1 MSTSSPATR
10 SLSEVSTSS
19 AEEVMRLSL
28 DLVAAAGQTI
38 GFLRDVA
45 ESHWLHRTPLLLE
58 AIRRYDELWMPL
70 VSDLR
75 AESGKPPMILPP
87 LDVEWVWF
95 CHSLNPV
102 VYRQYCESRFSKLIG
117 KSAIFNQENRD
128 YAVERC
134 REIWVH
140 KYPSESFENESD
152 SGDLHNTK
160 IPQTDYLLGEVS
172 KQRYLFTKFSK
183 PYMLELVYLIAAKN
197 RYKDFLFI
205 LQRFPDSCST
215 FVPTS
220 DILLMWITHKSYPT
234 AYAMDVKEMEGST
247 KKVIESEESV
257 NDEDLEAMKQLWER
271 AFDQPYEKSGCPA
284 IGGSRGGDGLKPPP
298 IHWAITE
305 VDANTKY
312 RQLLPRFLLEVNILV
327 KSTPVTKTLQTNKS
341 EEFLRFQLLRCH
353 RDLKINNPVSSIPS
367 NSWRKMVHLYCE
379 FGTKGMAV
387 ELRRKGGF
395 CVKGSKRADYKTFM
409 WNELLRAPS
418 ITLDGVVG
426 GRARILAS
434 ITPPA
439 QAPYLLKC
447 VPDRVTDDSGAMVS
461 EVVLK
466 MNQYRPQE
474 GRWLSRTVLDH
485 AGRECFV
492 IRMRVGG
499 GFWRRGTNKPTVVKW
514 EDRCVEI
521 REGTWSYVAG
531 SIGKAPE
538 KVIAT
543 ATPKKPSQGWHALWS
558 FSTGHELFIR
568 SEASTTMSFDIK
580 NTTSTESQVRLVS
593 GRKMQYQHEENDGEE
608 EGFVTLVRFTEE
620 NPSGRATGLLNWK
633 LSAVEFLAEEDA
645 AFVLLLSTSILRSV
659 SEMRREDVGSLL
671 IRRRLQEAEHG
682 ARDWGSVIVLDGSVN
697 SAHVRPWY
705 WNAKAVM
712 AREGVDYARK
722 NYSAEEGSD
731 ELYMQALF
739 G

>member
-1 MSTSSPATR
+1 MSVSSPATR
-10 SLSEVSTSS
+10 TLSEASE
-19 AEEVMRLSL
+19 EEVMRLSL
-28 DLVAAAGQTI
+28 DLVAAAGQNI

-45 ESHWLHRTPLLLE
+45 ESHSLHHTPVLNE
-58 AIRRYDELWMPL
+58 AVRRYDELWMPMI
-70 VSDLR
+70 SDLT

-87 LDVEWVWF
+87 LDIEWVWF
-95 CHSLNPV
+95 CHTLNPV
-102 VYRQYCESRFSKLIG
+102 VYRQYCESRFLKLIG

-128 YAVERC
+128 YALERC
-134 REIWVH
+134 REIWVA
-140 KYPSESFENESD
+140 KYPSEPFENESD
-152 SGDLHNTK
+152 SGDLRNAK
-160 IPQTDYLLGEVS
+160 ILQTDHLLGEVS
-172 KQRYLFTKFSK
+172 KQRHLLTKFSK
-183 PYMLELVYLIAAKN
+183 PYMLELVYLIAAKK

-205 LQRFPDSCST
+205 LQRHADSCSA

-234 AYAMDVKEMEGST
+234 TYRMDVNEMEGSME
-247 KKVIESEESV
+247 KVIESEESV
-257 NDEDLEAMKQLWER
+257 NEKALEAMEQLWER

-284 IGGSRGGDGLKPPP
+284 IGGGDDGLKPPP
-298 IHWAITE
+298 IHWEITE
-305 VDANTKY
+305 IDANIKY
-312 RQLLPRFLLEVNILV
+312 RTLLPRFLLEVNILV
-327 KSTPVTKTLQTNKS
+327 KPTPMMKTLQTNKS
-341 EEFLRFQLLRCH
+341 KEFLRFQLLRCH
-353 RDLKINNPVSSIPS
+353 RDFKINSPVSSIPS
-367 NSWRKMVHLYCE
+367 NSWQKTVHLYCE
-379 FGTKGMAV
+379 FGTKGIVV
-387 ELRRKGGF
+387 ELRRKGGV
-395 CVKGSKRADYKTFM
+395 CIKGSKRIEYKTFM

-418 ITLDGVVG
+418 ITLDGVIG

-499 GFWRRGTNKPTVVKW
+499 GFWRRGANKPTAVKW
-514 EDRCVEI
+514 EDRCVEV
-521 REGTWSYVAG
+521 REGSWSYIAG

-543 ATPKKPSQGWHALWS
+543 ATPKTPSQGWHASWS

-568 SEASTTMSFDIK
+568 SGSSTTTGMSFDLK
-580 NTTSTESQVRLVS
+580 TSTSTESQVRLVG
-593 GRKMQYQHEENDGEE
+593 GRKMQYQHEENDDEQ
-608 EGFVTLVRFTEE
+608 GFVTLIRFTEE

-633 LSAVEFLAEEDA
+633 LSAVEFLPEEDA

-659 SEMRREDVGSLL
+659 TEMRREDVGSLL
-671 IRRRLQEAEHG
+671 IRRRLKEAKHG
-682 ARDWGSVIVLDGSVN
+682 AQDWGSVIVLDGSVN

-705 WNAKAVM
+705 RNVKAVM
-712 AREGVDYARK
+712 AREGVDYVTK
-722 NYSAEEGSD
+722 NYSAEECSD